1 MTLLDRS
8 GPDRSG
14 PPAYAPPVPGRAP
27 GRLRTWAR
35 DLGLGVRFA
44 ATGGREGWI
53 RTLLTSA
60 GVGLGVT
67 LLFLAA
73 SVPQVID
80 ARAAREGARTVTE
93 TGDEAPA
100 PRSDTTLVWINAGTE
115 YRGATVGGQL
125 LRPDGARPPLPPGVA
140 KMPGPGEM
148 VVSPALRKLLD
159 SPDGT
164 LLRERLGHHVVG
176 TVAGA
181 GLLDPE
187 ELRFYAGSDTLT
199 KAKGGHRT
207 AGYGSVTRSPP
218 ISPYLIV
225 LIVLIS
231 VVLLMPVGIFI
242 ATAVRFG
249 GERRDRRLAA
259 LRLVGADIA
268 MTRRIAAGEAL
279 FGAALGLF
287 AGFGLFLALRP
298 LAGGV
303 RLWNLS
309 AFPADLV
316 PAPALAA
323 LIVVAVPVAA
333 VGVTLVALRSVTIE
347 PLGVVRDVR
356 PRPRQLWWRL
366 LMPVAGVT
374 VLSTVGTVG
383 EGTAVDPYPI
393 AAGAVLVLAGLTTL
407 LPWLVEAVVAGLT
420 GGPVPW
426 QLAARR
432 LQLNSGPASRAVMG
446 ITAAVAGAIAVQM
459 MFAGMHE
466 DFVRPPGQDPTR
478 ANITFQASYGSGRLA
493 QEMTDGF
500 RASEGVTAVVAVT
513 TSYVVRPGPVAPH
526 EIQPTTT
533 LTIGTCATLRV
544 LAELPSC
551 EDGDAFVS
559 HVAGQGEQND
569 WVDETARPG
578 KPVDLGTRT
587 VTGVRTPS
595 LWTLPASARTVE
607 ARTDPVG
614 RENDGI
620 LATPGALDPSRMP
633 HAQTSAT
640 IRTDERVA
648 DAEEYVRNT
657 AAALDPTLRVITF
670 KAVERDKQY
679 ASVQTGLLVGGTA
692 TMALIAASMLVSQIE
707 QLRERRRLL
716 SVLVA
721 FGTRRST
728 LAWSVLWQTAI
739 PVALGTLLAIA
750 GGLTLGSVLLNMVA
764 KPVADRW
771 VFASFA
777 GAGIAVIMLVTVA
790 SLPFLWRMTRPDG
803 LRSE

>member
-1 MTLLDRS
+1 MTLLDRT
-8 GPDRSG
+8 R
-14 PPAYAPPVPGRAP
+14 PPAYAPPVPKRAP

-44 ATGGREGWI
+44 AAGGREGWI
-53 RTLLTSA
+53 RTLLTA
-60 GVGLGVT
+60 VGVGLGVT
-67 LLFLAA
+67 LLFFAA
-73 SVPQVID
+73 SVPGVID
-80 ARAAREGARTVTE
+80 ARAERDAARTVAE
-93 TGDEAPA
+93 TAGAPA
-100 PRSDTTLVWINAGTE
+100 QRSDTTLVWINVETD

-140 KMPGPGEM
+140 KVPGPREM

-159 SPDGT
+159 SPDGA
-164 LLRERLGHHVVG
+164 LLAERLGHRVVG
-176 TVAGA
+176 TIADA

-199 KAKGGHRT
+199 KAQGGHRT
-207 AGYGSVTRSPP
+207 AGYGTTGRPDP
-218 ISPYLIV
+218 MDPYLVV

-259 LRLVGADIA
+259 LRLVGADVA

-279 FGAALGLF
+279 FGAALGLL
-287 AGFGLFLALRP
+287 AGFAFFLALRP

-303 RLWNLS
+303 RLWNLT

-316 PAPALAA
+316 PAPRLAA
-323 LIVVAVPVAA
+323 LIVAAVPVVA

-347 PLGVVRDVR
+347 PLGVVREAR
-356 PRPRQLWWRL
+356 PRRRQLWWRL
-366 LMPVAGVT
+366 LMPVTGVT
-374 VLSTVGTVG
+374 ILSTVGTVG
-383 EGTAVDPYPI
+383 EATAVDPYPI
-393 AAGAVLVLAGLTTL
+393 AAGAVLVLTGLTTL

-432 LQLNSGPASRAVMG
+432 LQLNSGPASRAVIG

-459 MFAGMHE
+459 TFAGMHE
-466 DFVRPPGQDPTR
+466 DFVRPTGQDPTR
-478 ANITFQASYGSGRLA
+478 ANITIEAFYGSARLA

-500 RASEGVTAVVAVT
+500 RDTKGVTAVVAVAE
-513 TSYVVRPGPVAPH
+513 SYVVRPGPVAPH
-526 EIQPTTT
+526 EIQPTTI
-533 LTIGTCATLRV
+533 LTVGSCATLRK
-544 LAELPSC
+544 LARLPSC
-551 EDGDAFVS
+551 EDGDTFVS
-559 HVAGQGEQND
+559 HVPGKKKQND
-569 WVDETARPG
+569 WVDKTARLG
-578 KPVDLGTRT
+578 EPVDLGSRT
-587 VTGVRTPS
+587 VNGVTLPA
-595 LWTLPASARTVE
+595 LWTLPASTRTVE

-614 RENDGI
+614 RVNDGI

-633 HAQTSAT
+633 DARTSAT
-640 IRTDERVA
+640 IRTDDRVT

-657 AAALDPTLRVITF
+657 AAALDPTMRVDTF

-679 ASVQTGLLVGGTA
+679 ASVQTGLFIGGTA

-728 LAWSVLWQTAI
+728 LAWSVLWQTAV

-750 GGLTLGSVLLNMVA
+750 GGLTLGAVLLNMTA
-764 KPVADRW
+764 KRVADWW
-771 VFASFA
+771 VFAPFA
-777 GAGIAVIMLVTVA
+777 GVGVAVVLLVTVA
-790 SLPFLWRMTRPDG
+790 SLPPLWRMMRPDG

>member
-1 MTLLDRS
+1 MTLLDRT
-8 GPDRSG
+8 R
-14 PPAYAPPVPGRAP
+14 PPAYAPPVPKRAP

-44 ATGGREGWI
+44 AAGGREGWI
-53 RTLLTSA
+53 RTLLTA
-60 GVGLGVT
+60 VGVGLGVT
-67 LLFLAA
+67 LLFFAA
-73 SVPQVID
+73 SVPGVID
-80 ARAAREGARTVTE
+80 ARAERDAARTVAE
-93 TGDEAPA
+93 TAGAPA
-100 PRSDTTLVWINAGTE
+100 QRSDTTLVWINVETD

-140 KMPGPGEM
+140 KVPGPREM
-148 VVSPALRKLLD
+148 VVSPALRTLLD
-159 SPDGT
+159 SPDGA
-164 LLRERLGHHVVG
+164 LLAERLGHRVVG
-176 TVAGA
+176 TIADD

-199 KAKGGHRT
+199 KAQGGHRT
-207 AGYGSVTRSPP
+207 AGYGTTDRPDP
-218 ISPYLIV
+218 MDPYLVV

-259 LRLVGADIA
+259 LRLVGADVA

-279 FGAALGLF
+279 FGAALGLL
-287 AGFGLFLALRP
+287 AGFAFFLALRP

-303 RLWNLS
+303 RLWNLT

-316 PAPALAA
+316 PAPRLAA
-323 LIVVAVPVAA
+323 LIVAAVPVVA

-347 PLGVVRDVR
+347 PLGVVREAR
-356 PRPRQLWWRL
+356 PRRRQLWWRL
-366 LMPVAGVT
+366 LMPVTGVT
-374 VLSTVGTVG
+374 ILSTVGTVG
-383 EGTAVDPYPI
+383 EATAVDPYPI
-393 AAGAVLVLAGLTTL
+393 AAGAVLVLTGLTTL

-432 LQLNSGPASRAVMG
+432 LQLNSGPASRAVIG

-459 MFAGMHE
+459 TFAGMHE
-466 DFVRPPGQDPTR
+466 DFVRPTGQDPTR
-478 ANITFQASYGSGRLA
+478 ANITIEAFYGSARLA

-500 RASEGVTAVVAVT
+500 RATKGVTAVVAVAE
-513 TSYVVRPGPVAPH
+513 SYVVRPGPVAPH
-526 EIQPTTT
+526 EIQPTTI
-533 LTIGTCATLRV
+533 LTVGSCATLRK
-544 LAELPSC
+544 LARLPSC
-551 EDGDAFVS
+551 EDGDTFVS
-559 HVAGQGEQND
+559 HVPGKKKQND
-569 WVDETARPG
+569 WVDKTARLG
-578 KPVDLGTRT
+578 EPVDLGSRT
-587 VTGVRTPS
+587 VNGVTLPA
-595 LWTLPASARTVE
+595 LWTLPTSTRTVE

-614 RENDGI
+614 RVNDGI

-633 HAQTSAT
+633 DARTSAT
-640 IRTDERVA
+640 IRTDERVTDA
-648 DAEEYVRNT
+648 DEYVRNT
-657 AAALDPTLRVITF
+657 AAALDPTMRVDTF

-679 ASVQTGLLVGGTA
+679 ASVQTGLFIGGTA

-728 LAWSVLWQTAI
+728 LAWSVLWQTAV

-750 GGLTLGSVLLNMVA
+750 GGLTLGAVLLNMTA
-764 KPVADRW
+764 KRVADWW
-771 VFASFA
+771 VFAPFA
-777 GAGIAVIMLVTVA
+777 GVGVAVVLLVTVA
-790 SLPFLWRMTRPDG
+790 SLPPLWRMMRPDG

>member
-1 MTLLDRS
+1 MTLLDRT
-8 GPDRSG
+8 R
-14 PPAYAPPVPGRAP
+14 PPAYAPPVPERVP

-44 ATGGREGWI
+44 AAGGREGWI
-53 RTLLTSA
+53 RTLLTA
-60 GVGLGVT
+60 VGVGLGVT
-67 LLFLAA
+67 LLFFAA
-73 SVPQVID
+73 SVPGVID
-80 ARAAREGARTVTE
+80 ARAERDAARTVAE
-93 TGDEAPA
+93 TAGAPA
-100 PRSDTTLVWINAGTE
+100 QRSDTTLVWINVETD

-140 KMPGPGEM
+140 KVPGPREM
-148 VVSPALRKLLD
+148 VVSPALRTLLD
-159 SPDGT
+159 SPDGA
-164 LLRERLGHHVVG
+164 LLAERLGHRVVG
-176 TVAGA
+176 TIADA

-199 KAKGGHRT
+199 KAQGGHRT
-207 AGYGSVTRSPP
+207 AGYGTTGRPDP
-218 ISPYLIV
+218 MDPYLVV

-259 LRLVGADIA
+259 LRLVGADVA

-279 FGAALGLF
+279 FGAALGLL
-287 AGFGLFLALRP
+287 AGFAFFLALRP

-303 RLWNLS
+303 RLWNLT

-316 PAPALAA
+316 PAPRLAA
-323 LIVVAVPVAA
+323 LIVAAVPVVA

-347 PLGVVRDVR
+347 PLGVVREAR
-356 PRPRQLWWRL
+356 PRRRQLWWRL
-366 LMPVAGVT
+366 LMPVTGVT
-374 VLSTVGTVG
+374 ILSTVGTVG
-383 EGTAVDPYPI
+383 EATAVDPYPI
-393 AAGAVLVLAGLTTL
+393 AAGAVLVLTGLTTL

-432 LQLNSGPASRAVMG
+432 LQLNSGPASRAVIG

-459 MFAGMHE
+459 TFAGMHE
-466 DFVRPPGQDPTR
+466 DFVRPTGQDPTR
-478 ANITFQASYGSGRLA
+478 ANITIEAFYGSARLA

-500 RASEGVTAVVAVT
+500 RDTKGVTAVVAVAE
-513 TSYVVRPGPVAPH
+513 SYVVRPGPVAPH
-526 EIQPTTT
+526 EIQPTTI
-533 LTIGTCATLRV
+533 LTVGSCATLRE
-544 LAELPSC
+544 LARLPSC
-551 EDGDAFVS
+551 EDGDTFVS
-559 HVAGQGEQND
+559 HVPGKKKQND
-569 WVDETARPG
+569 WVDKTARPG
-578 KPVDLGTRT
+578 EPVDLGSRT
-587 VTGVRTPS
+587 VNGVTLPA
-595 LWTLPASARTVE
+595 LWTLPASTRTVE

-614 RENDGI
+614 RVNDGI

-633 HAQTSAT
+633 DARTSAT
-640 IRTDERVA
+640 IRTDDRVT

-657 AAALDPTLRVITF
+657 AAALDPTMRVDTF

-679 ASVQTGLLVGGTA
+679 ASVQTGLFIGGTA

-728 LAWSVLWQTAI
+728 LAWSVLWQTAV

-750 GGLTLGSVLLNMVA
+750 GGLTLGAVLLNMTG
-764 KPVADRW
+764 KRVADWW
-771 VFASFA
+771 VFAPFA
-777 GAGIAVIMLVTVA
+777 GVGVAVVLLVTVA
-790 SLPFLWRMTRPDG
+790 SLPALWRMMRPDG